1 MVGIYKITNPKGKIY
16 IGQSKH
22 IEKRWERYSYCE
34 YMYEN
39 NKLYNSLRC
48 YGYSFHLFEI
58 IEECGEDM
66 LNDREVYW
74 IEFYKSCCKKYP
86 EYKGLNIELGGNK
99 PPERKKGYKMSEESK
114 KIISEKA
121 KLRHAEG
128 RYVESAKKR
137 KRPPVAKI
145 KKEKLLKKE
154 KQRLSKEE
162 LSEKLSKAKNQ
173 YYSTDLGKITKEKM
187 SKSFWNSRN
196 KEEYKKTQSERF
208 KGRESPMKGKKQT
221 EKHKKA
227 LKNVQEGLKK
237 TIIQKDM
244 NGHFIKEWVGLVTI
258 KKEIGLN
265 PDVIRMVCKGKYKQH
280 GGYKW
285 EYKNKQI

>member
-48 YGYSFHLFEI
+48 YGYNSHLFEV
-58 IEECGEDM
+58 IEECSENM

-74 IEFYKSCCKKYP
+74 IELYKSCCKKYP
-86 EYKGLNIELGGNK
+86 EYGGLNIELGGNK
-99 PPERKKGYKMSEESK
+99 PPERRIGYKMSEESK

-121 KLRHAEG
+121 KIRHAEG
-128 RYVESAKKR
+128 RYIESAKKR
-137 KRPPVAKI
+137 KNSVVSKV
-145 KKEKLLKKE
+145 KKSPLKKE
-154 KQRLSKEE
+154 KHRLSKEE
-162 LSEKLSKAKNQ
+162 RSEKLSHAKKH

-187 SKSFWNSRN
+187 SKSFWNSRD
-196 KEEYKKTQSERF
+196 KEEYSKEQSERF
-208 KGRESPMKGKKQT
+208 KGRISPMKGKKQS
-221 EKHKKA
+221 EKHRES
-227 LKNVQEGLKK
+227 LKVVQECLKK
-237 TIIQKDM
+237 CIIQKDI
-244 NGHFIKEWVGLVTI
+244 NGNFIKEWVGLVTI
-258 KKEIGLN
+258 KKELGLN
-265 PDVIRMVCKGKYKQH
+265 PDLIRLVCKGKYKQH

-285 EYKNKQI
+285 EYKNK